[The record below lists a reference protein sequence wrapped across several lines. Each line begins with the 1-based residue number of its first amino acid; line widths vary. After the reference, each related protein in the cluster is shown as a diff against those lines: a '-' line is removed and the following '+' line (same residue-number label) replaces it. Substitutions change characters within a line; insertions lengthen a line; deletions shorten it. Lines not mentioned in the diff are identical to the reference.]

1 MLLSLHLTTFKLYC
15 SGILTSCFCF
25 YSDFNTYWTTRN
37 FDRNQSSFKF
47 LWLSQEI
54 KCYAAKVFLNREL
67 ISKTRTFYWGK
78 VYHNLVSFFVQSFD
92 VPLSP
97 IYPSNAVKGQLLRS
111 IPNLYSISVLIGSD
125 FYTLGSVNSPDKEG
139 KSC

>member
-1 MLLSLHLTTFKLYC
+1 MLFSLHLTTFKLYC

-67 ISKTRTFYWGK
+67 ISKTRTFYWGI
-78 VYHNLVSFFVQSFD
+78 VYHNLASFFCPILWCSPFHQFTLLMLYRVNYWEAF
-92 VPLSP
+92 PTFIILSQ
-97 IYPSNAVKGQLLRS
+97 YWLDLT
-111 IPNLYSISVLIGSD
+111 
-125 FYTLGSVNSPDKEG
+125 FTL
-139 KSC
+139 

>member
-1 MLLSLHLTTFKLYC
+1 MTDSQCFQEILWQRKHSLDFLAWGIKQTKKINKHSPKYKHLLFSLHLTTFKLYC

-67 ISKTRTFYWGK
+67 ISKTRTFYWGI
-78 VYHNLVSFFVQSFD
+78 VYHNLASFFVQSFD
-92 VPLSP
+92 VPLF
-97 IYPSNAVKGQLLRS
+97 
-111 IPNLYSISVLIGSD
+111 PNLP
-125 FYTLGSVNSPDKEG
+125 F
-139 KSC
+139 